1 MRDVRFRHHA
11 RVRLGRAPLRVRFDL
26 GLALLAACA
35 ALVPAS
41 ARAQVFMTREQ
52 ALAQAFPA
60 ARIERRS
67 FVLGDAELKAVEQ
80 AARTQAGSKLVTAYQ
95 AWKGDTLVG
104 VAFFDSRVV
113 RTMPAVMMITVAPDS
128 TVRRVDILAFHEP
141 ADYRPTARWL
151 DQYPRRRLNDDLWPD
166 RGIRA
171 LSGATLTTRAVT
183 DATRLALA
191 LYQRV
196 VAPALAKRTAP

>member
-1 MRDVRFRHHA
+1 MRA
-11 RVRLGRAPLRVRFDL
+11 
-26 GLALLAACA
+26 LAIVLAVSCSA
-35 ALVPAS
+35 ALMAAS
-41 ARAQVFMTREQ
+41 AHAQVFMTREQ
-52 ALAQAFPA
+52 ALAQAFPG

-67 FVLGDAELKAVEQ
+67 FVLDESQQHAVES
-80 AARTQAGSKLVTAYQ
+80 AARGRAGTKLVTAYA
-95 AWKGDTLVG
+95 AWRGDTLTG

-141 ADYRPTARWL
+141 PDYRPTPRWL
-151 DQYPRRRLNDDLWPD
+151 DQYPRRRLSDDLWPD

-191 LYQRV
+191 LYERV
-196 VAPALAKRTAP
+196 VAPALATRTAR